1 MICQI
6 VMELE
11 VLFFKQLLIMMTEF
25 FYHRFKKFLLSGM
38 LETCKR
44 LKLLNLVY
52 TIKCFDI
59 ILLSQFYFFLHSIS
73 SVHVNDRGFPEGS
86 TAFALSS

>member
-59 ILLSQFYFFLHSIS
+59 ILLSVLFFL
-73 SVHVNDRGFPEGS
+73 
-86 TAFALSS
+86 ALHIQCPCQ